1 MVHVLGRKANG
12 AKLPSGGLGLN
23 ASKSESRLVN
33 ATITKLPLIG
43 RLNYVKPF
51 DGFTEKAPCVSILV
65 VRKSGVAYTGIY
77 HMQCWG
83 AKPFADDLVTERGV
97 VLSRAATTL
106 RSVETYPTFGWFVVS
121 FF

>member
-33 ATITKLPLIG
+33 ATINKLPSVG

-51 DGFTEKAPCVSILV
+51 DGFTEKAPCIAFSSFE
-65 VRKSGVAYTGIY
+65 RVALLIQEST
-77 HMQCWG
+77 MCNVG
-83 AKPFADDLVTERGV
+83 AQSHLQ
-97 VLSRAATTL
+97 TT
-106 RSVETYPTFGWFVVS
+106 
-121 FF
+121 

>member
-51 DGFTEKAPCVSILV
+51 ERTVSLKRPLV
-65 VRKSGVAYTGIY
+65 LAFSSLERVALLIQEST
-77 HMQCWG
+77 MCNVG
-83 AKPFADDLVTERGV
+83 AQNHLQ
-97 VLSRAATTL
+97 TT
-106 RSVETYPTFGWFVVS
+106 
-121 FF
+121 